1 MSGVVIG
8 IIILAAI
15 GIPVLIWGGLHT
27 FRQNRR
33 PPSRHLGRPDHV
45 HCPACGEKNAANA
58 AFCEKCGHRLG
69 GAPGG

>member
-1 MSGVVIG
+1 
-8 IIILAAI
+8 
-15 GIPVLIWGGLHT
+15 VLLWAGLHT

-69 GAPGG
+69 GSPGR